1 MLNRRDLLRGTAVAS
16 VAGPLPSLLRVD
28 CAQAQAVDLLK
39 IFVPAAPGGG
49 WDQTARTIEQV
60 LRATGAVKGV
70 QITNV
75 GGAGGTVGLPQFL
88 NQWKGQGN
96 ALMVAGMV
104 MVGAIIANKS
114 PVKLS
119 QATPIARLTGEFHAL
134 VVPAQSPFK
143 NAKEFAAALKADP
156 TKVPVAGG
164 SAGGSDH
171 ILLGMIAKAVG
182 VRPTKVSY
190 VAFAGGGPATAALL
204 GNQVAAGISGYGEFA
219 EQIKAG
225 KLRLIAISSDKRQ
238 PGIDAPTLKEEGIDV
253 ELFNWRGVFAP
264 PGVNDAQ
271 RQAMIAL
278 IERMAATPQWAEAC
292 KKRDWTPITLT
303 RRRLQDLPRQPRR
316 RASKA
321 FSKSSGWRD
330 MAERGAGARRGRG
343 ASPPSARRSSRLG
356 VLVLAGVVYWQTAI
370 DSGVADLRQGR
381 SDRGSRHR
389 PRSASACSASLLL
402 VAAWRGGWQSEEERA
417 AHHRP
422 CGARLDR
429 RRARSS
435 TCC

>member
-1 MLNRRDLLRGTAVAS
+1 MSKGNAMLDRRHLLLGTAAAS
-16 VAGPLPSLLRVD
+16 AATALPFLAIDR
-28 CAQAQAVDLLK
+28 AQAQVVDLLK

-104 MVGAIIANKS
+104 MVGSIIANKS
-114 PVKLS
+114 PLRLA
-119 QATPIARLTGEFHAL
+119 QATPIARLTGEFQAL
-134 VVPAQSPFK
+134 VVPAPSQLK
-143 NAKEFAAALKADP
+143 TAKDFAAALKADP

-171 ILLGMIAKAVG
+171 ILLGMIAKALG
-182 VRPTKVSY
+182 VPPTKVSY

-225 KLRLIAISSDKRQ
+225 KLRLIAVSSDKRQ

-264 PGVNDAQ
+264 PGVNDNQ

-278 IERMAATPQWAEAC
+278 VEKMAASPQWADAC
-292 KKRDWTPITLT
+292 QKRDWTQLTLT
-303 RRRLQDLPRQPRR
+303 GNDYKTFLD
-316 RASKA
+316 
-321 FSKSSGWRD
+321 
-330 MAERGAGARRGRG
+330 AETTRIEGILKE
-343 ASPPSARRSSRLG
+343 LG
-356 VLVLAGVVYWQTAI
+356 LA
-370 DSGVADLRQGR
+370 
-381 SDRGSRHR
+381 
-389 PRSASACSASLLL
+389 
-402 VAAWRGGWQSEEERA
+402 
-417 AHHRP
+417 
-422 CGARLDR
+422 
-429 RRARSS
+429 
-435 TCC
+435 

>member
-1 MLNRRDLLRGTAVAS
+1 MKGNAMLNRRKILLGTMAAS
-16 VAGPLPSLLRVD
+16 AAALLPAGR
-28 CAQAQAVDLLK
+28 AQAQAVDQLK

-60 LRATGAVKGV
+60 LRATGAAKGI

-88 NQWKGQGN
+88 NQWRGQGN

-114 PVKLS
+114 PVRLAS
-119 QATPIARLTGEFHAL
+119 ATPVARLTGEFLAL
-134 VVPAQSPFK
+134 VVPAGSAMRS
-143 NAKEFAAALKADP
+143 AKDFATALKADP

-182 VRPTKVSY
+182 VPANKVSY

-204 GNQVAAGISGYGEFA
+204 GNQVAAGISGFGEFA

-225 KLRLIAISSDKRQ
+225 KLRVLAISADKRQ
-238 PGIDAPTLKEEGIDV
+238 SGIDAPTLKEAGIDV

-271 RQAMIAL
+271 RTAMITL
-278 IERMAATPQWAEAC
+278 IEKMAGSREWKEAC
-292 KKRDWTPITLT
+292 EKRDWTQITLT
-303 RRRLQDLPRQPRR
+303 GD
-316 RASKA
+316 AY
-321 FSKSSGWRD
+321 KSFLE
-330 MAERGAGARRGRG
+330 AETARIEGILKDIG
-343 ASPPSARRSSRLG
+343 
-356 VLVLAGVVYWQTAI
+356 LA
-370 DSGVADLRQGR
+370 
-381 SDRGSRHR
+381 
-389 PRSASACSASLLL
+389 
-402 VAAWRGGWQSEEERA
+402 
-417 AHHRP
+417 
-422 CGARLDR
+422 
-429 RRARSS
+429 
-435 TCC
+435 